1 MKKSLLALAVAALA
15 VSSAASAATIY
26 DKDGVSVDVYGRVQA
41 VYYSQDSGS
50 NAQSAANDGN
60 LNASSRLGFNFRSE
74 LTSWADAFANV
85 EWENANDDSSPDFN
99 SRYLWVGVDFGQFGA
114 VKFGKFEDAVKYVIA
129 TTDIFDDWGCNGQLG
144 NDDRRDGMF
153 AYNWSGY
160 GVDVNLTFGTAKDD
174 QHVDGAFYSTYEGL
188 WTGDTG
194 ANGLI
199 DPDTASLITNNTSDG
214 NEVGG
219 REKLDIEY
227 SYAVSVGYTSP
238 AVLFGPISVKAGFG
252 GAQFQD
258 QDAAEGDIFGYQ
270 GNIYDSY
277 TQWAVSA
284 SWGTLGDGLFLGL
297 MAQARDFDLYDS
309 IPAILDGSWGNL
321 RVSDYLGD
329 YTVSGV
335 EAVVSY
341 GFANGVSLTTGWEW
355 MNIDMDGAGKPD
367 VDAYTIP
374 VYVNYQVN
382 PNFRVWAEARFD
394 AGTDDSNS
402 NPLDNFD
409 EVSEG
414 AYGLTENVY
423 SIGARYTF

>member
-15 VSSAASAATIY
+15 ASSVASAATIY

-74 LTSWADAFANV
+74 LTSWAAAFANV
-85 EWENANDDSSPDFN
+85 EWQNADDDANNDFN

-144 NDDRRDGMF
+144 NDDRF
-153 AYNWSGY
+153 WA
-160 GVDVNLTFGTAKDD
+160 
-174 QHVDGAFYSTYEGL
+174 EG
-188 WTGDTG
+188 
-194 ANGLI
+194 
-199 DPDTASLITNNTSDG
+199 S
-214 NEVGG
+214 VGG
-219 REKLDIEY
+219 NAAGSAEKADIEY
-227 SYAVSVGYTSP
+227 SYAASVGYTSP

-258 QDAAEGDIFGYQ
+258 QDAADNNGGDYYNNF
-270 GNIYDSY
+270 YDSY
-277 TQWAVSA
+277 TQWAVAA
-284 SWGTLGDGLFLGL
+284 SWGTLGDGLYLGV
-297 MAQARDFDLYDS
+297 MGQARSFDVYKTAYNSVTARPFDTGIS
-309 IPAILDGSWGNL
+309 AD
-321 RVSDYLGD
+321 D

-355 MNIDMDGAGKPD
+355 MNVDYDGADNPD

-374 VYVNYQVN
+374 VYVNYQIN

-394 AGTDDSNS
+394 AGTDDGNTANDSFKLATNECY
-402 NPLDNFD
+402 NL
-409 EVSEG
+409 E
-414 AYGLTENVY
+414 ENVY

>member
-1 MKKSLLALAVAALA
+1 
-15 VSSAASAATIY
+15 
-26 DKDGVSVDVYGRVQA
+26 
-41 VYYSQDSGS
+41 
-50 NAQSAANDGN
+50 
-60 LNASSRLGFNFRSE
+60 
-74 LTSWADAFANV
+74 
-85 EWENANDDSSPDFN
+85 
-99 SRYLWVGVDFGQFGA
+99 
-114 VKFGKFEDAVKYVIA
+114 FGKFEDAVKYVIA

-174 QHVDGAFYSTYEGL
+174 QQVDGAFYTDEEYSYNAT
-188 WTGDTG
+188 TGD
-194 ANGLI
+194 
-199 DPDTASLITNNTSDG
+199 SFFSDG
-214 NEVGG
+214 HEAGG
-219 REKLDIEY
+219 KEKADIEY

-258 QDAAEGDIFGYQ
+258 QDAGDNGSFAYR

-277 TQWAVSA
+277 TQWAVAA
-284 SWGTLGDGLFLGL
+284 SWGTLGDGLFLGV
-297 MAQARDFDLYDS
+297 MGQARSFDVYSEAYDM
-309 IPAILDGSWGNL
+309 AVDGSL
-321 RVSDYLGD
+321 APYAVDCDD

-355 MNIDMDGAGKPD
+355 MNIDMDGAGNPD

-374 VYVNYQVN
+374 VYVNYQIN

-394 AGTDDSNS
+394 AGTDDSS
-402 NPLDNFD
+402 TNPNDNFD
-409 EVSEG
+409 DVSNG
-414 AYGLTENVY
+414 VYSLTENVY

>member
-15 VSSAASAATIY
+15 ASSVASAATIY

-74 LTSWADAFANV
+74 LSSWATAFANV
-85 EWENANDDSSPDFN
+85 EWQNADDDANNDFN

-129 TTDIFDDWGCNGQLG
+129 TTDIFDDWGCAGQLG
-144 NDDRRDGMF
+144 NDDRRDGMV

-160 GVDVNLTFGTAKDD
+160 GVDVNLSFGTAKDG
-174 QHVDGAFYSTYEGL
+174 QQVDGAFYADEG
-188 WTGDTG
+188 G
-194 ANGLI
+194 NGW
-199 DPDTASLITNNTSDG
+199 DDG
-214 NEVGG
+214 KS
-219 REKLDIEY
+219 EKVDIEY
-227 SYAVSVGYTSP
+227 SYAASVGYTSAP
-238 AVLFGPISVKAGFG
+238 VLFGPISVKAGFG

-258 QDAAEGDIFGYQ
+258 QDAADNH
-270 GNIYDSY
+270 GNAYYDNVYDSY
-277 TQWAVSA
+277 SQWAVAA
-284 SWGTLGDGLFLGL
+284 SWGTLGDGLYLGV
-297 MAQARDFDLYDS
+297 MGQARDFDVNQTYYTGAETGYD
-309 IPAILDGSWGNL
+309 
-321 RVSDYLGD
+321 D

-355 MNIDMDGAGKPD
+355 MNIDMDGAEGVD
-367 VDAYTIP
+367 SDAYVIP
-374 VYVNYQVN
+374 VYVNYQIN

-394 AGTDDSNS
+394 AGTDDGKNDSFVDASNGVY
-402 NPLDNFD
+402 NY
-409 EVSEG
+409 E
-414 AYGLTENVY
+414 ENVF
-423 SIGARYTF
+423 SVGARYTF

>member
-15 VSSAASAATIY
+15 ASSVASAATIY

-74 LTSWADAFANV
+74 LSSWAAAFANV

-129 TTDIFDDWGCNGQLG
+129 TTDIFDDWGCAGQLG
-144 NDDRRDGMF
+144 NDDRRDGMV

-160 GVDVNLTFGTAKDD
+160 GVDVNLTFGTAKDG
-174 QHVDGAFYSTYEGL
+174 QQVDGAFYAVDKDELGGSIADDYAAN
-188 WTGDTG
+188 DT
-194 ANGLI
+194 
-199 DPDTASLITNNTSDG
+199 
-214 NEVGG
+214 G
-219 REKLDIEY
+219 REKVDIEY
-227 SYAVSVGYTSP
+227 SYAASVGYTSAP
-238 AVLFGPISVKAGFG
+238 VLFGPISVKAGFG

-258 QDAAEGDIFGYQ
+258 QDAGDN
-270 GNIYDSY
+270 GNTSYYENVYDSY

-297 MAQARDFDLYDS
+297 MGQARDFDVNQYTFD
-309 IPAILDGSWGNL
+309 
-321 RVSDYLGD
+321 RVATDVDD

-335 EAVVSY
+335 EAVISY

-355 MNIDMDGAGKPD
+355 MNIDMDGAEGVD
-367 VDAYTIP
+367 SDAYVIP
-374 VYVNYQVN
+374 VYVNYQIN

-394 AGTDDSNS
+394 AGTDDGKNDSFKDASNGVY
-402 NPLDNFD
+402 NY
-409 EVSEG
+409 E
-414 AYGLTENVY
+414 ENVF
-423 SIGARYTF
+423 SVGARYTF